1 LHPIDLTGSDA
12 VTFVAWRERVTDP
25 LFAIPYFS
33 TLTPEQRARV
43 LGASRHVRAEP
54 GQTLFVEGEP
64 CSGLWVIARGLVKL
78 FKTSMEG
85 KEQVLRHMSAGDSFN
100 EVPVFDGSVN
110 PVSAAAV
117 EASEL
122 IVLSRETMLG
132 VLREYPA
139 VAEAVLQVFASRLRH
154 LVALVEDLSFRQVTA
169 RVARIVLQSIA
180 PHEGVGAGVGGRVRI
195 TQREIAEMAGTSRE
209 VAARA
214 LKALEEAGA
223 IDVRRGDI
231 QVIDEARLSAL
242 A

>member
-1 LHPIDLTGSDA
+1 M
-12 VTFVAWRERVTDP
+12 ERGATDP
-25 LFAIPYFS
+25 LSTVPYFAK
-33 TLTPEQRARV
+33 LTPEQRTRV
-43 LGASRHVRAEP
+43 LGSARHIRAGA

-64 CSGLWVIARGLVKL
+64 CSGLFVIVRGLIKL
-78 FKTSMEG
+78 FKTSVDG
-85 KEQVLRHMSAGDSFN
+85 KEQVLRHMSVGDTFN
-100 EVPVFDGSVN
+100 EVPVFDGSPN

-117 EASEL
+117 EPSDV

-132 VLREYPA
+132 ILREYPD
-139 VAEAVLQVFASRLRH
+139 VAEAVVQVFASRLRH

-169 RVARIVLQSIA
+169 RVARIVMQSVS

-231 QVIDEARLSAL
+231 QIIDDARLSAL

>member
-1 LHPIDLTGSDA
+1 MA
-12 VTFVAWRERVTDP
+12 DP
-25 LFAIPYFS
+25 LIAVPYFS
-33 TLTPEQRARV
+33 ALTPEQRARV
-43 LGASRHVRAEP
+43 LRAARRLRVDA

-64 CSGLWVIARGLVKL
+64 CAGLYVIERGLVKL
-78 FKTSMEG
+78 FKTSVEG

-117 EASEL
+117 EEGEL
-122 IVLSRETMLG
+122 VVLSRDAMLD

-169 RVARIVLQSIA
+169 RVARIVLQSVA
-180 PHEGVGAGVGGRVRI
+180 PHEGIGAGVGGRARV

-223 IDVRRGDI
+223 IRVRRGDI
-231 QVIDEARLSAL
+231 HVIDDARLTAL
-242 A
+242 S

>member
-1 LHPIDLTGSDA
+1 MTTIEDILRQT
-12 VTFVAWRERVTDP
+12 
-25 LFAIPYFS
+25 PYFADVS
-33 TLTPEQRARV
+33 QSQLSAVARSAVERSYRRGDPVFLEGDSCEGLYVVKSGRVRVYKISPEGR
-43 LGASRHVRAEP
+43 
-54 GQTLFVEGEP
+54 
-64 CSGLWVIARGLVKL
+64 
-78 FKTSMEG
+78 
-85 KEQVLRHMSAGDSFN
+85 EQVLLVAGPGGTFN
-100 EVPVFDGSVN
+100 EVPVFDGSPN

-117 EASEL
+117 EPSNV

-132 VLREYPA
+132 ILREYPD
-139 VAEAVLQVFASRLRH
+139 VAEAVVQVFASRLRH

-169 RVARIVLQSIA
+169 RVARIVMQSVS

-231 QVIDEARLSAL
+231 QIIDDARLSAL